1 MAITSN
7 FNSTTGVL
15 TTTGDSHA
23 STITTSRDAAGQI
36 FVNDGAVSI
45 NGGPATVANTGEIEV
60 FGGAGNDTISVD
72 ETNGRLP
79 ARVRSPRRTS
89 ILFRH
94 WSASLA

>member
-1 MAITSN
+1 
-7 FNSTTGVL
+7 
-15 TTTGDSHA
+15 
-23 STITTSRDAAGQI
+23 
-36 FVNDGAVSI
+36 
-45 NGGPATVANTGEIEV
+45 V